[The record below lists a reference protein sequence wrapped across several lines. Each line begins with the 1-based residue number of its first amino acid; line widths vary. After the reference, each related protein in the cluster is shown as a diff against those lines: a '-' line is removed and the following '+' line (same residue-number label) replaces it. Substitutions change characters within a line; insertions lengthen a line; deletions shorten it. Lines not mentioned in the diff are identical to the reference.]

1 MIQRYHFIDS
11 YSRVA
16 LLHPLTKKLLTKLTK
31 LNYKVWKK
39 NISTRNIKTF
49 AQIFGAANFDCFE
62 FHEIIRIIFGKN
74 QPANC
79 CLDSHDLLL

>member
-49 AQIFGAANFDCFE
+49 VQIFGAANFDCFE